1 MKRHSPG
8 EMRRANEQLSCS
20 TLSGLAEAV
29 FFSSNGANAPA
40 TEALYKKAVVLA
52 PGYFGHVDP
61 AHGQIH
67 AQLLAGGVQEL
78 RKELGE
84 TSSAPL
90 RIFCLTAAPL
100 RFGESAPEIPTCC
113 VVLMHFSPRAATC
126 SYFANAS
133 CTR

>member
-8 EMRRANEQLSCS
+8 EMRGANEQLSCS

-29 FFSSNGANAPA
+29 FFSFNGANAPP
-40 TEALYKKAVVLA
+40 TEALYKTAVVLA

-90 RIFCLTAAPL
+90 GIFCLTVAPL
-100 RFGESAPEIPTCC
+100 RSGESAPEIPNLLRRIDALLAQGGN
-113 VVLMHFSPRAATC
+113 VLLFRQ
-126 SYFANAS
+126 
-133 CTR
+133 R